1 MEKEVFEQ
9 SSSIVKRLRTVML
22 SIVVFILLCFLAIY
36 ISNYNQLQDI
46 QTLNTANSLLSF
58 NTQAIESLNSTEQNM
73 NVIFVRKDVSELRYR
88 FEENLKVT
96 KRLLYDSILQS
107 REDDILVTHLNNAI
121 LALDDLESNH
131 EIIFRKLKNIHTIS
145 SQDQI
150 EELNADLLVAS
161 QYLMDAKEILRK
173 IQIHITKQND
183 AIFSYLYKN
192 RYRPL
197 ILSISL
203 FFLFLTFVLTIGW
216 AMARNASRSIL
227 NLLEA
232 TEKVAQGNI
241 NYQAPIIEKDEIG
254 RVTYAFNRMIQSLQ
268 ANRAQLNQAIDITTR
283 LQNITASFSEALT
296 PDEVFDVIFAQAFE
310 SMEANTGSIVL
321 LSEDKKSLELK
332 RLIGHDEGV
341 LNKWKVFPASLNLP
355 VIEAINSG
363 EAKFLLSNELDKY
376 TDLEKSNYSGEPYV
390 NAYLPLRVE
399 GKTFGALTFSFPAT
413 RRIDK
418 QERDFMVSL
427 ARQCAQAIYRSQ
439 LYDDAQKAIEVRDEF
454 LSIASHELRT
464 PLTPLKMQIQ
474 GVARL
479 LDVDKGQNL
488 SQERLVRMIETS
500 DRQITRLSV
509 LIDDLLDVTR
519 ISAGKLSLNKE
530 HFSIK
535 EMITEVVAQYSHQ
548 FKYSQ
553 SPVEVKVDED
563 IIGHWD
569 KVRIEQVIIN
579 LLTNAAKY
587 APKKPVLTTVTKDGA
602 KIKIQVTDQGPGISP
617 ENCERIFKRFE
628 RVSDKQNIGGL
639 GLGLYICKQIVEAH
653 KGEIFV
659 DSKLGEGSTFTVILP
674 VQSA

>member
-1 MEKEVFEQ
+1 MEKDVFEQ

-22 SIVVFILLCFLAIY
+22 SIIVFILLCFLTIY

-46 QTLNTANSLLSF
+46 QTLNTANLLLSL

-107 REDDILVTHLNNAI
+107 KDDDILTTHLNNAI

-131 EIIFRKLKNIHTIS
+131 EIIFRKLKNIHNIS
-145 SQDQI
+145 SQSQI

-183 AIFSYLYKN
+183 DIFSYLYKN

-197 ILSISL
+197 ILAISL
-203 FFLFLTFVLTIGW
+203 FLLFLTFVLTIGW

-227 NLLEA
+227 NLLDA
-232 TEKVAQGNI
+232 TEKVAQGNL

-254 RVTYAFNRMIQSLQ
+254 RVTNAFNRMITSLR
-268 ANRAQLNQAIDITTR
+268 ANRTQLKLAIDRMTR
-283 LQNITASFSEALT
+283 LQTITESFSEALT
-296 PDEVFDVIFAQAFE
+296 PDQVFDVVFAQAFE
-310 SMEANTGSIVL
+310 SMEATTGSIVL
-321 LSEDKKSLELK
+321 VSEDPNFLELK
-332 RLIGHDEGV
+332 RLVGYSEEV
-341 LNKWKVFPASLNLP
+341 FNKWKRFPTSSNIP
-355 VIEAINSG
+355 VAEAIRTG
-363 EAKFLLSNELDKY
+363 EAKFLKSNMLEKY
-376 TDLEKSNYSGEPYV
+376 SDLERPMEGPYAI
-390 NAYLPLRVE
+390 AYIPLRVE
-399 GKTFGALTFSFPAT
+399 GKSLGALSFSFPT
-413 RRIDK
+413 NKEFD
-418 QERDFMVSL
+418 QLERDFMISL
-427 ARQCAQAIYRSQ
+427 ARQCAQAIHRSQ
-439 LYDDAQKAIEVRDEF
+439 LYDNAQKAIEVRDEF

-474 GVARL
+474 GMARQL
-479 LDVDKGQNL
+479 ENENSAALTP
-488 SQERLVRMIETS
+488 ERLFKMIETS

-530 HFSIK
+530 FFSMK
-535 EMITEVVAQYSHQ
+535 EMIIDVVAQYSHQ
-548 FKYSQ
+548 FKHSQ
-553 SPVEVKVDED
+553 SPVEIKIED
-563 IIGHWD
+563 DMIGSWD

-587 APKKPVLTTVTKDGA
+587 APKKPIITTVTKSGSI
-602 KIKIQVTDQGPGISP
+602 IKIQVKDQGPGISLD
-617 ENCERIFKRFE
+617 NQDRIFKRFE

-653 KGEIFV
+653 HGRIYV
-659 DSKLGEGSTFTVILP
+659 QSVLGEGSTFTVELP
-674 VQSA
+674 EK